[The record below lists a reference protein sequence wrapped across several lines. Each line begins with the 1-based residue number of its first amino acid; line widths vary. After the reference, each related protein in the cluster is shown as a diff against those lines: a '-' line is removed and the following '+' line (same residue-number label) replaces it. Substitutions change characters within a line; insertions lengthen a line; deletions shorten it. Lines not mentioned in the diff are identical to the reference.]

1 MRKLKVSYLIA
12 LTLGFLFLTFRL
24 SYSQQEFSERLLREY
39 LDEQE
44 VLFEDIS
51 VQFGEAMWNLYS
63 DEEKADLSIPK
74 QRFFELFHND
84 TLIAVIDAWYP
95 RRETLQD
102 STLRKRIEIWHNIL
116 TAAKVNYDPNIFELQ
131 TELEI
136 WLTEEDSLV
145 GRPSPEE
152 LENMALKL
160 LKLRNEKA
168 RLLGFEDYPDL
179 ILETTGLG
187 SQWFYDL
194 VAAIDSATIIPH
206 RKLIEEIKAEKN
218 SEAVEFSDVRKFL
231 LQYYSNK
238 EMPELEAER
247 LLSLMRETLANIGL
261 DYDSLPARFVEKDL
275 PPGIGGQGIAVQ
287 IPNDFKAVVEPS
299 LSLENR
305 MHELGHGLQWMFTE
319 ARSPVL
325 KGYEWCAGN
334 DCGAF
339 SEGMAETCARF
350 VRNPRWLKRYAKLT
364 DEDIAARGTDSLNYA
379 YVFLRFQLMN
389 IMSEIEYYRNLDSD
403 LKTVRRK
410 VASKYLLID
419 QENPRPLILANVL
432 YVSYPVYIQSY
443 LLADLISWQIHC
455 TLEEKFGSGYVFN
468 KDVGPYLINTL
479 YKNGEFY
486 PWQTKL
492 KIATGKE
499 LDVQGYLKFMGLSAK

>member
-1 MRKLKVSYLIA
+1 MRKFKVSYLIA

-24 SYSQQEFSERLLREY
+24 SYSQQEFSETLLREY
-39 LDEQE
+39 LDDQE

-84 TLIAVIDAWYP
+84 TLIAVIDTWYP
-95 RRETLQD
+95 KRETLQD
-102 STLRKRIEIWHNIL
+102 STLRRRIEIWHNIL
-116 TAAKVNYDPNIFELQ
+116 TATKVNYDPDIFELQ

-145 GRPSPEE
+145 GRPSQEE

-160 LKLRNEKA
+160 MKLRNEKA
-168 RLLGFEDYPDL
+168 GLLGFEDYPAL

-187 SQWFYDL
+187 ADWFYAF
-194 VAAIDSATIIPH
+194 VATVDSATIVPYH
-206 RKLIEEIKAEKN
+206 KLIKKIKTETD
-218 SEAVEFSDVRKFL
+218 SEAVEFTDVRKFL
-231 LQYYSNK
+231 LQYYTNK
-238 EMPELEAER
+238 EMPESEGKEFLP
-247 LLSLMRETLANIGL
+247 LMQETLNNLGF
-261 DYDSLPARFVEKDL
+261 DYDSLPARFIEKDL
-275 PPGIGGQGIAVQ
+275 PLGIGGQGIAVQ
-287 IPNDFKAVVEPS
+287 IPNDFRAVVEPS

-319 ARSPVL
+319 ASSPVL

-350 VRNPRWLKRYAKLT
+350 VRNPHWLKRYAKLT

-403 LKTVRRK
+403 LKAVRRK
-410 VASKYLLID
+410 VARKYLLID
-419 QENPRPLILANVL
+419 QESARPLVLANVL
-432 YVSYPVYIQSY
+432 YVSYPIYVQSY
-443 LLADLISWQIHC
+443 LLADIISWQIHS
-455 TLEEKFGSGYVFN
+455 TLEKKFGSDYVFN
-468 KDVGPYLINTL
+468 ENVGPYLINTL
-479 YKNGEFY
+479 YKSGELY
-486 PWQTKL
+486 PWQAKL
-492 KIATGKE
+492 KLATGRE
-499 LDVQGYLKFMGLSAK
+499 LDVEGYLKFMGLSAK